1 MYLLRRIYSIYCFL
15 LFVGLFLLIYPG
27 YLLAIWVPG
36 WWRLGCYTTRLWATL
51 YFPLIGMP
59 IKIEGKEHLKG
70 IKGNA
75 VFCVNHFSYLD
86 IATMG
91 FLPRPFVFIGKESI
105 RKVPLF
111 GYMFRKL
118 HITVNRQSLKDRY
131 ATYQKS
137 TRAVEQG
144 KDLVIF
150 PEGGIISARPPQMV
164 KFKEGAFKS
173 AIANGVPILPVTLPN
188 NWRILPDNGQFLPKI
203 RRCSMIIHEPIFTRD
218 LSENDVPEIRDR
230 CFRVIDSELRK
241 HFPDQFE
248 AGS

>member
-1 MYLLRRIYSIYCFL
+1 M
-15 LFVGLFLLIYPG
+15 IYPG
-27 YLLAIWVPG
+27 YLLAIWIPG
-36 WWRLGCYTTRLWATL
+36 WWRLGSYTTRLWATL

-59 IKIEGKEHLKG
+59 IRIEGSEHLKT

-75 VFCVNHFSYLD
+75 VFCVNHFSFLD

-91 FLPRPFVFIGKESI
+91 FLPRPFVFVGKESI

-137 TRAVEQG
+137 GSAVEQG

-150 PEGGIISARPPQMV
+150 PEGGIIATDPPQMV
-164 KFKEGAFKS
+164 KFKEGAFKT
-173 AIANGVPILPVTLPN
+173 AIAQGVPIVPVTIPN
-188 NWRILPDNGQFLPKI
+188 NWIILPDNGQFLPRI
-203 RRCSMIIHEPIFTRD
+203 RRCSMIIHKPISTD
-218 LSENDVPEIRDR
+218 GLSENDVAEIKDR
-230 CFRVIDSELRK
+230 CFRVIDGELQK
-241 HFPDQFE
+241 HFPDRFE